1 MNLIPK
7 DMQTNEVYLTTFY
20 INSLKDWMY
29 LYSTLEILLSE
40 PQITFTDSQT
50 TQGEWAKM
58 HPDST

>member
-50 TQGEWAKM
+50 TQGE
-58 HPDST
+58 